1 MMDSGR
7 LSRGEKMD
15 SSCAFEPLRPKLLR
29 AAYRM
34 LGSIT
39 DAEDVVQD
47 AFLRWMKTDRSSV
60 EQPEAF
66 LRRIVMRLCL
76 DHKGS
81 ARSRR
86 EDYVGLWLP
95 EPELEGAFDES
106 DGVTLPLML
115 ALERLTPLERAAFL
129 LHDVFGLSFSEVAAT
144 IGRDPANCRQLASRA
159 RHHIRSERPRFAV
172 SRQRGLELA
181 DAFFVASRDGDMKTL
196 RQMLAEDVVVYAD
209 GGGKVPTIATAVV
222 GIEESLCLFNR
233 LAHLFARSRS
243 QLLSLA
249 YVNGLPGFVTREEQS
264 TLQTTALR
272 LAGDEIAAV
281 YVTRN
286 PEKLR
291 HVAASIQ

>member
-1 MMDSGR
+1 MESPWV
-7 LSRGEKMD
+7 
-15 SSCAFEPLRPKLLR
+15 FEFLRPKLLR

-47 AFLRWMKTDRSSV
+47 AFLRWIKSDRSAV

-106 DGVTLPLML
+106 DDGVTLPLML

-129 LHDVFGLSFSEVAAT
+129 LHDVFGLSFAEVAAT
-144 IGRDPANCRQLASRA
+144 IGRDPVNCRQLASRA
-159 RHHIRSERPRFAV
+159 RHHIRSDRPRFDV

-181 DAFFVASRDGDMKTL
+181 EAFFVASRDGDMRAL
-196 RQMLAEDVVVYAD
+196 RQMLADDVAVYAD
-209 GGGKVPTIATAVV
+209 GGGKVPTILTDVV
-222 GIEESLCLFNR
+222 GIEESLRLFKR
-233 LAHLFARSRS
+233 LARLFARSRS
-243 QLLSLA
+243 HLLSLT

-264 TLQTTALR
+264 TLQTTALG
-272 LAGDEIAAV
+272 LVSDEIAAV

-291 HVAASIQ
+291 HVAASLH